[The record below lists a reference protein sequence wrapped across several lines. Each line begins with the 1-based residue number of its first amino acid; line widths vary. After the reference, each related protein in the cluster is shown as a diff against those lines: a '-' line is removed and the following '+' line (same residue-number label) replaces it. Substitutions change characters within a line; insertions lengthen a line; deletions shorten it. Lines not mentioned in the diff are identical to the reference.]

1 MKKILITLCIIFI
14 LIPIILIVG
23 IKAYLEITKQIDY
36 SKNKKV
42 VYDYINQEYGKEFAF
57 IQVEKENWDFW
68 TLRTDTFYFK
78 DNEKDF
84 VFEIAVEN
92 QEITHDTYNENK
104 LGKEIEKEFY
114 KTLPKDVN
122 LDFIF
127 SAESYAFENEKNYSD
142 AYSTIIVFYD
152 TKIKYEEIYKL
163 FNYIKNKFKDINIR
177 LLIYNKSY
185 KEDYIRILN
194 KEIGYDDVEIKP
206 LYSSI
211 NLNEKLESFEEFMNI
226 IDEKSK
232 MY

>member
-1 MKKILITLCIIFI
+1 VK
-14 LIPIILIVG
+14 V
-23 IKAYLEITKQIDY
+23 YLRKLQ
-36 SKNKKV
+36 
-42 VYDYINQEYGKEFAF
+42 
-57 IQVEKENWDFW
+57 
-68 TLRTDTFYFK
+68 
-78 DNEKDF
+78 EKD
-84 VFEIAVEN
+84 VDGMLEWL
-92 QEITHDTYNENK
+92 HDEEVQKNLLSSMTTVTREMA
-104 LGKEIEKEFY
+104 
-114 KTLPKDVN
+114 